1 MDRQIITVP
10 KGIRYI
16 NQWDGFSLP
25 NHPCIINKTITGCG
39 FTEYCLTNSDNVIL
53 CSPRKILLENK
64 AEQHEGEI
72 LYAKS
77 GLDTFV
83 NFEKD
88 LTTNTKKPEKEEKQT
103 VSEEEIKDMIM
114 AFKES
119 IKQYYQ
125 ECTIKQKPCKI
136 IVTYD
141 SFRHVRAALE
151 SSMSNFYVVVDEFQ
165 SVFTDAKFKS
175 TTEIEFL
182 TQLQGIQN
190 LSFVSATPML
200 DKYLEMLD
208 EFKDLPYYE
217 LDWETEDPS
226 RVSIPKLNTHSCYK
240 SVLPAACEVVQKYK
254 EGNFESTAIM
264 NAEGEI
270 QNVESREAVLYV
282 NSVKNIC
289 DIISKCELTLENTN
303 VLCSNTS
310 DNELKIRKAFGF
322 TKKEFED
329 KYGKDATCIGK
340 VPTKGKPNKMFT
352 LCTRTV
358 YLGADFYS
366 DNARTFIFSDANI
379 DSLTVDIT
387 IDLPQIL
394 GRQRLEENPWKNR
407 AELYY
412 KTLDSKKEMTQEDFD
427 AIRLLKINKTQNLL
441 LSYNSTPTI
450 SAKHDLAEAY
460 QFIAKTANYKDN
472 YVAVNTHGGG
482 DLRPVFNNLVMI
494 NDMRSYEIQ
503 QTDYKDRFRVFNALG
518 EQVKNSELVQKI
530 LQEFENQKF
539 FTGKMKYLYSL
550 HMDEEVAKQVLDNI
564 YDTHYAKYYWTIPA
578 NRAGSLSYQKGEL
591 EKEYQLI
598 MNPDLAK
605 KESEN
610 KDIDIV
616 EKKEN
621 TKKII
626 LDTFLINNKYL
637 KSDIKETLRKI
648 YEEANYDKT
657 PKASDLEE
665 YFELRSCQ
673 IKNKETGKKDHGFEI
688 LKKKGD

>member
-1 MDRQIITVP
+1 MEKSTIVVP

-16 NQWDGFSLP
+16 NQWDSFSLP
-25 NHPCIINKTITGCG
+25 THPCIINKQITGCG

-64 AEQHEGEI
+64 AEQHKDTV

-88 LTTNTKKPEKEEKQT
+88 LSASTKKPEKEEKQT
-103 VSEEEIKDMIM
+103 VSEEEIKDIIM
-114 AFKES
+114 AFKDS

-141 SFRHVRAALE
+141 SFRHVKAALGDDI
-151 SSMSNFYVVVDEFQ
+151 NYFYVVIDEFQ

-175 TTEIEFL
+175 TTEIGFL
-182 TQLQGIQN
+182 TQLQGISN
-190 LSFVSATPML
+190 LSFVSATPMI

-208 EFKDLPYYE
+208 EFKNLPYYE

-226 RVSIPKLNTHSCYK
+226 RVYVPKLNTHSCYK
-240 SVLPAACEVVQKYK
+240 SILPAACDVVKSYK
-254 EGNFESTAIM
+254 NNEFESTAIIVD
-264 NAEGEI
+264 GEI
-270 QNVESREAVLYV
+270 QNIESREAVLYV

-303 VLCSNTS
+303 VLCSNTD
-310 DNELKIRKAFGF
+310 DNETKIRKAFGF

-340 VPTKGKPNKMFT
+340 VPLRGEINKMFT

-366 DNARTFIFSDANI
+366 TNARTFIFSDANV

-412 KTLDSKKEMTQEDFD
+412 KTLDSKKSLTQEDFD
-427 AIRLLKINKTQNLL
+427 AIREQKIKKTNDLLN
-441 LSYNSTPTI
+441 SYQDTRRE
-450 SAKHDLAEAY
+450 AKHTVAETY
-460 QFIAKTANYKDN
+460 QFVAKAANYKDN
-472 YVAVNTHGGG
+472 YIAVNTHGGS
-482 DLRPVFNNLVMI
+482 DLIPVFNNLVMI

-503 QTDYKDRFRVFNALG
+503 QVDYKDRFRVFNALG
-518 EQVKNSELVQKI
+518 AQIKQSDLIQKI

-550 HMDEEVAKQVLDNI
+550 HMDEDIAKQVLDNI

-591 EKEYQLI
+591 EKEYQAIISGEKLS
-598 MNPDLAK
+598 LEEEKAK
-605 KESEN
+605 EK
-610 KDIDIV
+610 ILQTFIV
-616 EKKEN
+616 
-621 TKKII
+621 
-626 LDTFLINNKYL
+626 DNKYS
-637 KSDIKETLRKI
+637 KPDIKEMLRKI
-648 YEEANYDKT
+648 YEDCGYDKA
-657 PKASDLEE
+657 PKASDLEQ
-665 YFELRSCQ
+665 YFE
-673 IKNKETGKKDHGFEI
+673 IKLCKATTLSTGKQDNGFKI
-688 LKKKGD
+688 IKIKGD

>member
-1 MDRQIITVP
+1 MEKSTIIVP

-16 NQWDGFSLP
+16 NQWDSFSLP
-25 NHPCIINKTITGCG
+25 THPCIINKQITGCG
-39 FTEYCLTNSDNVIL
+39 FTEYCLTNLDNVIL

-64 AEQHEGEI
+64 AEQHGDTV

-88 LTTNTKKPEKEEKQT
+88 LTTGTKKPDKEPEQT
-103 VSEEEIKDMIM
+103 VSEEEIKDIIM

-125 ECTIKQKPCKI
+125 ECTIKRKPCKI

-151 SSMSNFYVVVDEFQ
+151 NSMNNFYVVIDEFQ

-240 SVLPAACEVVQKYK
+240 SVLPAACEVVQKYQK
-254 EGNFESTAIM
+254 GEFETTVIIKD
-264 NAEGEI
+264 GEVT
-270 QNVESREAVLYV
+270 NVESREAVLYV

-289 DIISKCELTLENTN
+289 DIISRCGLKPENTN
-303 VLCSNTS
+303 VLCSNTD
-310 DNELKIRKAFGF
+310 DNEAKIKKAFGY
-322 TKKEFED
+322 TKTSYKK
-329 KYGKDATCIGK
+329 KYGIDTSIGK
-340 VPTKGKPNKMFT
+340 VPMKNEPNKMFT

-366 DNARTFIFSDANI
+366 TNARTFIFSDANI

-412 KTLDSKKEMTQEDFD
+412 KTLDSKKAMTQEDFD
-427 AIRLLKINKTQNLL
+427 IVRDQKIKKTQNLL
-441 LSYNSTPTI
+441 LSYKLTPTND
-450 SAKHDLAEAY
+450 AKHDLAEAY
-460 QFIAKTANYKDN
+460 QIVAKTMNYKDN
-472 YVAVNTHGGG
+472 YVAVNTHGGN

-503 QTDYKDRFRVFNALG
+503 QVDYKDRFRVFNALG
-518 EQVKNSELVQKI
+518 KQIKQSDLIQKI
-530 LQEFENQKF
+530 LQEFDEQQY

-550 HMDEEVAKQVLDNI
+550 NMEPDIAKQVLDNI
-564 YDTHYAKYYWTIPA
+564 YDTSYSKYYWTISA
-578 NRAGSLSYQKGEL
+578 GRAGSLNYQKGNL
-591 EKEYQLI
+591 EKEYQSI
-598 MNPDLAK
+598 INPKDT
-605 KESEN
+605 SYIEN
-610 KDIDIV
+610 EVKQ
-616 EKKEN
+616 
-621 TKKII
+621 KI
-626 LDTFLINNKYL
+626 LLTFQVDSRYL
-637 KSDIKETLRKI
+637 KSDIKETLRNI
-648 YEEANYDKT
+648 YTELGYDKT
-657 PKASDLEE
+657 PKAGDLDT
-665 YFELRSCQ
+665 YFE
-673 IKNKETGKKDHGFEI
+673 IKECKITNSLGKQDHGFKI
-688 LKKKGD
+688 IKKKGD

>member
-1 MDRQIITVP
+1 MDRKIITVP
-10 KGIRYI
+10 SGIRYI
-16 NQWDGFSLP
+16 NQWDSFSLP
-25 NHPCIINKTITGCG
+25 THPCIINKTITGCG

-64 AEQHEGEI
+64 ADQHGDSV

-88 LTTNTKKPEKEEKQT
+88 LSISSKKPDKEEKQT
-103 VSEEEIKDMIM
+103 VSKEEIKDIIM

-136 IVTYD
+136 LVTYD
-141 SFRHVRAALE
+141 SFRHVRSALE
-151 SSMSNFYVVVDEFQ
+151 NSMSNFYVVVDEFQ

-240 SVLPAACEVVQKYK
+240 SVLPAACEVVKSYQSG
-254 EGNFESTAIM
+254 EFESTAKM
-264 NAEGEI
+264 DESGNL
-270 QNVESREAVLYV
+270 QNIESREAVLYF
-282 NSVKNIC
+282 NSVRNIC
-289 DIISKCELTLENTN
+289 DIISRCGLKPENTN
-303 VLCSNTS
+303 VLCSNTD
-310 DNELKIRKAFGF
+310 DNEAKIKKAFGY
-322 TKKEFED
+322 TKTSYKK
-329 KYGKDATCIGK
+329 KYGIDTSIGK
-340 VPTKGKPNKMFT
+340 VPMRGETNKMFT

-366 DNARTFIFSDANI
+366 TNARTFIFSDANV

-412 KTLDSKKEMTQEDFD
+412 KTLDNKKVMTQEDFN
-427 AIRLLKINKTQNLL
+427 AIREQKIKKTENLL
-441 LSYNSTPTI
+441 LSYKLTTKE
-450 SAKHDLAEAY
+450 AKHDLAENF
-460 QFIAKTANYKDN
+460 QKVAKTFNYKDD

-503 QTDYKDRFRVFNALG
+503 QIDYKDRFRVFNALG
-518 EQVKNSELVQKI
+518 EQVKQSDLVQKI
-530 LQEFENQKF
+530 LQEFENQQF
-539 FTGKMKYLYSL
+539 FNNKMRYLYFLNMEDS
-550 HMDEEVAKQVLDNI
+550 VAKQVLDNI
-564 YDTHYAKYYWTIPA
+564 YDTSYSKYYWSISA
-578 NRAGSLSYQKGEL
+578 SRAGTLKYQKGNL
-591 EKEYQLI
+591 EKEYQYI
-598 MNPDLAK
+598 VNSSK
-605 KESEN
+605 SISEIEADVKN
-610 KDIDIV
+610 IINIEFKVDD
-616 EKKEN
+616 KF
-621 TKKII
+621 TKAE
-626 LDTFLINNKYL
+626 
-637 KSDIKETLRKI
+637 IKEKLRKI
-648 YEEANYDKT
+648 YENCGYNKT
-657 PKASDLEE
+657 PKSNDLEQ
-665 YFELRSCQ
+665 YFE
-673 IKNKETGKKDHGFEI
+673 IKECKVTVSTGKQENGFKI
-688 LKKKGD
+688 IKKKGD

>member
-1 MDRQIITVP
+1 MKKETVIVP
-10 KGIRYI
+10 SGIRYI
-16 NQWDGFSLP
+16 SQWDSFSLP

-39 FTEYCLTNSDNVIL
+39 FTEYCLTSLDNVIL

-64 AEQHEGEI
+64 ADQHGDSV

-88 LTTNTKKPEKEEKQT
+88 LSTSSKKPEKEEKQP
-103 VSEEEIKDMIM
+103 VSEEEIKDIIM

-136 IVTYD
+136 LVTYD
-141 SFRHVRAALE
+141 SFRHVRSALE

-240 SVLPAACEVVQKYK
+240 SVLPAACDVVKSYQSG
-254 EGNFESTAIM
+254 EFESTAKM
-264 NAEGEI
+264 DESGNL
-270 QNVESREAVLYV
+270 QNIESREAVLYV
-282 NSVKNIC
+282 NSVRNIC
-289 DIISKCELTLENTN
+289 DIISRCGLKPENTN
-303 VLCSNTS
+303 VLCSNTD
-310 DNELKIRKAFGF
+310 DNEAKIKKAFGY
-322 TKKEFED
+322 TKTSYKK
-329 KYGKDATCIGK
+329 KYGIDTSIGK
-340 VPTKGKPNKMFT
+340 VPMRGETNKMFT

-412 KTLDSKKEMTQEDFD
+412 KTLDNKKVMTQEDFNV
-427 AIRLLKINKTQNLL
+427 IREQKIKKTENLL
-441 LSYNSTPTI
+441 LSYKLTTKE
-450 SAKHDLAEAY
+450 AKHDLAENF
-460 QFIAKTANYKDN
+460 QKVAKTFNYKDD
-472 YVAVNTHGGG
+472 YVAVNTHGGN

-503 QTDYKDRFRVFNALG
+503 QIDYKDRFRVFNALG
-518 EQVKNSELVQKI
+518 EQVKQSDLVQKI
-530 LQEFENQKF
+530 LQEFENQQF
-539 FTGKMKYLYSL
+539 FF
-550 HMDEEVAKQVLDNI
+550 
-564 YDTHYAKYYWTIPA
+564 
-578 NRAGSLSYQKGEL
+578 
-591 EKEYQLI
+591 
-598 MNPDLAK
+598 
-605 KESEN
+605 
-610 KDIDIV
+610 
-616 EKKEN
+616 
-621 TKKII
+621 
-626 LDTFLINNKYL
+626 FL
-637 KSDIKETLRKI
+637 LR
-648 YEEANYDKT
+648 
-657 PKASDLEE
+657 
-665 YFELRSCQ
+665 
-673 IKNKETGKKDHGFEI
+673 
-688 LKKKGD
+688 

>member
-1 MDRQIITVP
+1 MDRKIITVP
-10 KGIRYI
+10 SGIRYI
-16 NQWDGFSLP
+16 NQWDSFSLP

-64 AEQHEGEI
+64 AEQHKDTV

-88 LTTNTKKPEKEEKQT
+88 LSTSSKKPEKEEKQP
-103 VSEEEIKDMIM
+103 VSEEEIKDIIT

-119 IKQYYQ
+119 IKKYYQ

-136 IVTYD
+136 LVTYD
-141 SFRHVRAALE
+141 SFRHVRSALE
-151 SSMSNFYVVVDEFQ
+151 NSMSNFYVVVDEFQ

-182 TQLQGIQN
+182 TQLQGISN

-240 SVLPAACEVVQKYK
+240 SVLPAACEIIQKYLNSDFETTAVMK
-254 EGNFESTAIM
+254 ENEVT
-264 NAEGEI
+264 
-270 QNVESREAVLYV
+270 NVESREAVLYV

-289 DIISKCELTLENTN
+289 DIISRCGLKLENTN
-303 VLCSNTS
+303 VLCSNTD
-310 DNELKIRKAFGF
+310 DNESKIRKAFGF
-322 TKKEFED
+322 TKKSFED
-329 KYGKDATCIGK
+329 KYGKGVTCIGK
-340 VPTKGKPNKMFT
+340 VPTREEKNKMFT

-412 KTLDSKKEMTQEDFD
+412 KTLDSKKALTQEDFD
-427 AIRLLKINKTQNLL
+427 AIREQKIKKTENLL
-441 LSYNSTPTI
+441 LSYKLTTAE
-450 SAKHDLAEAY
+450 AKHDLAETY
-460 QFIAKTANYKDN
+460 QFVAKTANYKDN

-482 DLRPVFNNLVMI
+482 DLIPVFNNLVMI

-503 QTDYKDRFRVFNALG
+503 QVDYKDRFRVFNALG
-518 EQVKNSELVQKI
+518 EQVKQSDLVQKI
-530 LQEFENQKF
+530 LQEFENQQF

-550 HMDEEVAKQVLDNI
+550 HMDEDVAKQVLNNI
-564 YDTHYAKYYWTIPA
+564 YDTHYAKYYWTISA
-578 NRAGSLSYQKGEL
+578 SRAGSLKYQKGEL
-591 EKEYQLI
+591 EKEYQACLHPEI
-598 MNPDLAK
+598 VSSKYTVEDL
-605 KESEN
+605 EN
-610 KDIDIV
+610 K
-616 EKKEN
+616 EKAKD
-621 TKKII
+621 II
-626 LDTFLINNKYL
+626 LTTFLPDNKYL

-648 YEEANYDKT
+648 YEGCGYNKT
-657 PKASDLEE
+657 PKASDLDE

-673 IKNKETGKKDHGFEI
+673 IKNRETGKKDHGFEI
-688 LKKKGD
+688 LKLKEV

>member
-1 MDRQIITVP
+1 MIKSTIVVP
-10 KGIRYI
+10 SGIRYI
-16 NQWDGFSLP
+16 NQWDSFSLP

-64 AEQHEGEI
+64 AEQHKDTV

-88 LTTNTKKPEKEEKQT
+88 LSTSSKKPEKEEKQP
-103 VSEEEIKDMIM
+103 VSEEEIKDIIT

-136 IVTYD
+136 LVTYD
-141 SFRHVRAALE
+141 SFRHVRSALE

-182 TQLQGIQN
+182 TQLQGISN

-240 SVLPAACEVVQKYK
+240 SVLPAACEIIQKYLNSDFETTAVMK
-254 EGNFESTAIM
+254 ENEVT
-264 NAEGEI
+264 
-270 QNVESREAVLYV
+270 NVESREAVLYV

-289 DIISKCELTLENTN
+289 DIISRCGLKPENTN
-303 VLCSNTS
+303 VLCSNTD
-310 DNELKIRKAFGF
+310 DNESKIRKAFGF
-322 TKKEFED
+322 TKKSFED
-329 KYGKDATCIGK
+329 KYGKGVTCIGK
-340 VPTKGKPNKMFT
+340 VPTREEKNKMFT

-412 KTLDSKKEMTQEDFD
+412 KTLDSKKSLTQEDFD
-427 AIRLLKINKTQNLL
+427 AIREQKIKKTENLL
-441 LSYNSTPTI
+441 LSYKLTTAE
-450 SAKHDLAEAY
+450 AKHDLAETY
-460 QFIAKTANYKDN
+460 QFVAKTANYKDN

-482 DLRPVFNNLVMI
+482 DLIPVFNNLVMI

-503 QTDYKDRFRVFNALG
+503 QVDYKDRFRVFNALG
-518 EQVKNSELVQKI
+518 EQVKQSDLVQKI
-530 LQEFENQKF
+530 LQEFENQPF

-550 HMDEEVAKQVLDNI
+550 HMDEDVAKQVLNNI
-564 YDTHYAKYYWTIPA
+564 YDTHYAKYYWTISA
-578 NRAGSLSYQKGEL
+578 SRAGSLKYQKGEL
-591 EKEYQLI
+591 EKEYQARLHPEI
-598 MNPDLAK
+598 VSSKYTVEDL
-605 KESEN
+605 
-610 KDIDIV
+610 
-616 EKKEN
+616 EKKE
-621 TKKII
+621 KAKDII
-626 LDTFLINNKYL
+626 LTTFLPDNKYL

-648 YEEANYDKT
+648 YEDCGYNKT
-657 PKASDLEE
+657 PKASDLDE

-688 LKKKGD
+688 LKLKEV

>member
-1 MDRQIITVP
+1 MEKSTIIVP

-16 NQWDGFSLP
+16 NQWDSFSLP
-25 NHPCIINKTITGCG
+25 THPCIINKQITGCG
-39 FTEYCLTNSDNVIL
+39 FTEYCLTNLDNVIL

-64 AEQHEGEI
+64 AEQHGDTV

-88 LTTNTKKPEKEEKQT
+88 LTTGTKKPDKEPEQT
-103 VSEEEIKDMIM
+103 VSEEEIKDIIM

-125 ECTIKQKPCKI
+125 ECTIKRKPCKI

-151 SSMSNFYVVVDEFQ
+151 NSMSNFYVVIDEFQ

-182 TQLQGIQN
+182 TQLQGISN

-240 SVLPAACEVVQKYK
+240 SVLPAACEVVQKYQK
-254 EGNFESTAIM
+254 GEFETTVIIKD
-264 NAEGEI
+264 GEVT
-270 QNVESREAVLYV
+270 NVESREAVLYV

-289 DIISKCELTLENTN
+289 DIISRCGLKPENTN
-303 VLCSNTS
+303 VLCSNTD
-310 DNELKIRKAFGF
+310 DNEAKIKKAFGY
-322 TKKEFED
+322 TKTSYKK
-329 KYGKDATCIGK
+329 KYGIDTSIGK
-340 VPTKGKPNKMFT
+340 VPMKNEPNKMFT

-366 DNARTFIFSDANI
+366 TNARTFIFSDANI

-412 KTLDSKKEMTQEDFD
+412 KTLDSKKAMTQEDFD
-427 AIRLLKINKTQNLL
+427 IVRDQKIKKTQNLL
-441 LSYNSTPTI
+441 LSYKLTPTND
-450 SAKHDLAEAY
+450 AKHDLAEAY
-460 QFIAKTANYKDN
+460 QIVAKTMNYKDN
-472 YVAVNTHGGG
+472 YVAVNTHGGN

-503 QTDYKDRFRVFNALG
+503 QVDYKDRFRVFNALG
-518 EQVKNSELVQKI
+518 KQIKQSDLIQKI
-530 LQEFENQKF
+530 LQEFDEQQY

-550 HMDEEVAKQVLDNI
+550 NMDEDVAKQVLDNI
-564 YDTHYAKYYWTIPA
+564 YDTSYSKYYWTISA
-578 NRAGSLSYQKGEL
+578 GRAGSLNYQKGNL
-591 EKEYQLI
+591 EKEYQSI
-598 MNPDLAK
+598 INPKDT
-605 KESEN
+605 SYIEN
-610 KDIDIV
+610 EVKQ
-616 EKKEN
+616 
-621 TKKII
+621 KI
-626 LDTFLINNKYL
+626 LLTFQVDSRYL

-648 YEEANYDKT
+648 YTELGYDKT
-657 PKASDLEE
+657 PKAGDLDT
-665 YFELRSCQ
+665 YFE
-673 IKNKETGKKDHGFEI
+673 IKECKITNSLGKQDHGFKI
-688 LKKKGD
+688 IKKKGD

>member
-1 MDRQIITVP
+1 MEKSTIVVP

-103 VSEEEIKDMIM
+103 VSEEEIKDIITT
-114 AFKES
+114 FKDS

-125 ECTIKQKPCKI
+125 ECTIKRKPCKI

-151 SSMSNFYVVVDEFQ
+151 NSMSNFYVVIDEFQ

-217 LDWETEDPS
+217 LDWEKEDPS

-289 DIISKCELTLENTN
+289 DIISKCELKLENTN

-310 DNELKIRKAFGF
+310 DNESKIRKAFGF

-340 VPTKGKPNKMFT
+340 VPTRDQQNKMFT

-550 HMDEEVAKQVLDNI
+550 HMDEEVAKQVLNNI

-605 KESEN
+605 KESED
-610 KDIDIV
+610 KDIV

-626 LDTFLINNKYL
+626 LDTFVINNKYL

-648 YEEANYDKT
+648 YEDLGYDKT

>member
-1 MDRQIITVP
+1 MDRKIITVP

-16 NQWDGFSLP
+16 NQWDSFSLP
-25 NHPCIINKTITGCG
+25 THPCIINKQITGCG

-64 AEQHEGEI
+64 AEQHKDTV

-88 LTTNTKKPEKEEKQT
+88 LSASTKKPEKEEKQT
-103 VSEEEIKDMIM
+103 VSEEEIKDIII
-114 AFKES
+114 AFKDS

-141 SFRHVRAALE
+141 SFRHVKAALGDDI
-151 SSMSNFYVVVDEFQ
+151 NYFYVVIDEFQ

-175 TTEIEFL
+175 TTEIGFL
-182 TQLQGIQN
+182 TQLQGISN
-190 LSFVSATPML
+190 LSFVSATPMI

-208 EFKDLPYYE
+208 EFKNLPYYE

-226 RVSIPKLNTHSCYK
+226 RVYVPKLNTHSCYK
-240 SVLPAACEVVQKYK
+240 SVLPAACDVVKSYK
-254 EGNFESTAIM
+254 NNEFESTAIIVD
-264 NAEGEI
+264 EEI
-270 QNVESREAVLYV
+270 QNIESREAVLYV

-303 VLCSNTS
+303 VLCSNTD
-310 DNELKIRKAFGF
+310 DNEAKIKKAFGY
-322 TKKEFED
+322 TKTSYKK
-329 KYGKDATCIGK
+329 KYGIDTSIGK
-340 VPTKGKPNKMFT
+340 VPMRGETNKMFT

-366 DNARTFIFSDANI
+366 TNARTFIFSDANV

-412 KTLDSKKEMTQEDFD
+412 KTLDNKKVMTQEDFN
-427 AIRLLKINKTQNLL
+427 AIREQKIKKTENLL
-441 LSYNSTPTI
+441 LSYKLTTKE
-450 SAKHDLAEAY
+450 AKHDLAENF
-460 QFIAKTANYKDN
+460 QKVAKTFNYKDD

-503 QTDYKDRFRVFNALG
+503 QIDYKDRFRVFNALG
-518 EQVKNSELVQKI
+518 EQVKQSDLVQKI
-530 LQEFENQKF
+530 LQEFENQQF
-539 FTGKMKYLYSL
+539 FNNKMRYLYFLNMEDS
-550 HMDEEVAKQVLDNI
+550 VAKQVLDNI
-564 YDTHYAKYYWTIPA
+564 YDTSYSKYYWSISA
-578 NRAGSLSYQKGEL
+578 SRAGTLKYQKGNL
-591 EKEYQLI
+591 EKEYQYI
-598 MNPDLAK
+598 VNSSK
-605 KESEN
+605 SISEIEADVKN
-610 KDIDIV
+610 IINIEFKVDD
-616 EKKEN
+616 KF
-621 TKKII
+621 TKAE
-626 LDTFLINNKYL
+626 
-637 KSDIKETLRKI
+637 IKEKLRKI
-648 YEEANYDKT
+648 YENCGYNKT
-657 PKASDLEE
+657 PKSNDLEQ
-665 YFELRSCQ
+665 YFE
-673 IKNKETGKKDHGFEI
+673 IKECKVTVSTGKQENGFKI
-688 LKKKGD
+688 IKKKGG

>member
-1 MDRQIITVP
+1 MEKSTIIVP

-25 NHPCIINKTITGCG
+25 NHPCIINKQITGCG

-64 AEQHEGEI
+64 ADQHGDSV

-77 GLDTFV
+77 GLDMFV

-88 LTTNTKKPEKEEKQT
+88 LTANTKKPEKEEQT
-103 VSEEEIKDMIM
+103 VSEEEIKDIIM

-136 IVTYD
+136 LVTYD
-141 SFRHVRAALE
+141 SFRHVRSALKN
-151 SSMSNFYVVVDEFQ
+151 SIGNFYVVIDEFQ

-182 TQLQGIQN
+182 TQLQGISN

-217 LDWETEDPS
+217 LDWETEDPT
-226 RVSIPKLNTHSCYK
+226 RVYTPKLNTHSCYK
-240 SVLPAACEVVQKYK
+240 SILPAACEVVQKYK
-254 EGNFESTAIM
+254 KGEFETTVVM
-264 NAEGEI
+264 KDGEI
-270 QNVESREAVLYV
+270 TNIESREAVLYV

-289 DIISKCELTLENTN
+289 DIIRRCGLKLENTN
-303 VLCSNTS
+303 ILCSNTD
-310 DNELKIRKAFGF
+310 DNEAKIRKAFGF
-322 TKKEFED
+322 TKKSFED

-340 VPTKGKPNKMFT
+340 VPTRNEPNKMFT
-352 LCTRTV
+352 ICTRTV

-366 DNARTFIFSDANI
+366 TNARTFIFSDANV

-412 KTLDSKKEMTQEDFD
+412 KTLNSKKEMTQEDFN
-427 AIRLLKINKTQNLL
+427 AIREQKIKKTENLL
-441 LSYNSTPTI
+441 LSYKLTTKE
-450 SAKHDLAEAY
+450 AKHDLAENY
-460 QFIAKTANYKDN
+460 QVVAKTLNYSKD

-503 QTDYKDRFRVFNALG
+503 QTDYKDRFHVFNALG
-518 EQVKNSELVQKI
+518 EQVRQSDLIQKI
-530 LQEFENQKF
+530 LKEFENQQF
-539 FTGKMKYLYSL
+539 FNNKMRYLYSL
-550 HMDEEVAKQVLDNI
+550 HMDEDIAKQVLDNI
-564 YDTHYAKYYWTIPA
+564 YDTSYSKYYWTISS
-578 NRAGSLSYQKGEL
+578 RAGSLKYQKGNL
-591 EKEYQLI
+591 EEEYQNI
-598 MNPDLAK
+598 INPKDLSQIEEDVRTK
-605 KESEN
+605 ILSSFLPEN
-610 KDIDIV
+610 R
-616 EKKEN
+616 
-621 TKKII
+621 
-626 LDTFLINNKYL
+626 YL

-648 YEEANYDKT
+648 YEDLGYDKT

-665 YFELRSCQ
+665 YFELHPCQ
-673 IKNKETGKKDHGFEI
+673 IKNKETGKKDNGFEI
-688 LKKKGD
+688 LKKKGDD

>member
-1 MDRQIITVP
+1 MEKETVIVP
-10 KGIRYI
+10 SGIRYI
-16 NQWDGFSLP
+16 SQWDSFSLP

-64 AEQHEGEI
+64 ADQHGDSV

-88 LTTNTKKPEKEEKQT
+88 LSISSKKPDKEEKQT
-103 VSEEEIKDMIM
+103 VSKEEIKDIIM

-136 IVTYD
+136 LVTYD
-141 SFRHVRAALE
+141 SFRHVRSALE
-151 SSMSNFYVVVDEFQ
+151 NSMSNFYVVVDEFQ

-240 SVLPAACEVVQKYK
+240 SVLPAACDVVKSYQSG
-254 EGNFESTAIM
+254 EFESTAKM
-264 NAEGEI
+264 DESGNL
-270 QNVESREAVLYV
+270 QNIESREAVLYF
-282 NSVKNIC
+282 NSVRNIC
-289 DIISKCELTLENTN
+289 DIISRCGLKPENTN
-303 VLCSNTS
+303 VLCSNTD
-310 DNELKIRKAFGF
+310 DNEAKIKKAFGY
-322 TKKEFED
+322 TKTSYKK
-329 KYGKDATCIGK
+329 KYGIDTSIGK
-340 VPTKGKPNKMFT
+340 VPMRGETNKMFT

-366 DNARTFIFSDANI
+366 TNARTFIFSDANV

-412 KTLDSKKEMTQEDFD
+412 KTLDNKKVMTQEDFN
-427 AIRLLKINKTQNLL
+427 AIREQKIKKTENLL
-441 LSYNSTPTI
+441 LSYKLTTKE
-450 SAKHDLAEAY
+450 AKHDLAENF
-460 QFIAKTANYKDN
+460 QKVAKTFNYKDD
-472 YVAVNTHGGG
+472 YVAVNTHGGN
-482 DLRPVFNNLVMI
+482 DLCPVFNNLVMI

-503 QTDYKDRFRVFNALG
+503 QIDYKDRFRVFNALG
-518 EQVKNSELVQKI
+518 EQVKQSDLVQKI
-530 LQEFENQKF
+530 LQEFENQQF
-539 FTGKMKYLYSL
+539 FNNKMRYLYFLNMEDS
-550 HMDEEVAKQVLDNI
+550 VAKQVLDNI
-564 YDTHYAKYYWTIPA
+564 YDTSYSKYYWSISA
-578 NRAGSLSYQKGEL
+578 SRAGTLKYQKGNL
-591 EKEYQLI
+591 EKEYQYI
-598 MNPDLAK
+598 VNSSK
-605 KESEN
+605 SISEIEADVKN
-610 KDIDIV
+610 IINIEFKVDD
-616 EKKEN
+616 KF
-621 TKKII
+621 TKAE
-626 LDTFLINNKYL
+626 
-637 KSDIKETLRKI
+637 IKEKLRKI
-648 YEEANYDKT
+648 YENCGYNKT
-657 PKASDLEE
+657 PKSNDLEQ
-665 YFELRSCQ
+665 YFE
-673 IKNKETGKKDHGFEI
+673 IKECKVTVSTGKQENGFKI
-688 LKKKGD
+688 IKKKGD

>member
-1 MDRQIITVP
+1 MDRKIITVP
-10 KGIRYI
+10 SGIRYI
-16 NQWDGFSLP
+16 NQWKEFNLP
-25 NHPCIINKTITGCG
+25 NHPCIINKQITGCG

-88 LTTNTKKPEKEEKQT
+88 LSTSTKKPEKEEKST
-103 VSEEEIKDMIM
+103 VSEEEIKDIIM

-125 ECTIKQKPCKI
+125 ECTIKRKPCKI
-136 IVTYD
+136 LVTYD
-141 SFRHVRAALE
+141 SFRHVRSALKN
-151 SSMSNFYVVVDEFQ
+151 SIGNFYVVVDEFQ

-182 TQLQGIQN
+182 TQLQGISN

-208 EFKDLPYYE
+208 EFKNLPYYE

-254 EGNFESTAIM
+254 EENFETTVIIKD
-264 NAEGEI
+264 GEVTNI
-270 QNVESREAVLYV
+270 ESREAVLYV

-289 DIISKCELTLENTN
+289 DIISRCGLKPENTN
-303 VLCSNTS
+303 VLCSNTD
-310 DNELKIRKAFGF
+310 DNEAKIRKAFGF
-322 TKKEFED
+322 TKKGFED
-329 KYGKDATCIGK
+329 KYGKGTTCIGK
-340 VPTKGKPNKMFT
+340 VPTRDQQNKMFT

-366 DNARTFIFSDANI
+366 TNARTFIFSDANV

-427 AIRLLKINKTQNLL
+427 TIREEKINKTQNLL
-441 LSYNSTPTI
+441 LSYKSTPTI

-460 QFIAKTANYKDN
+460 QKLAKTFNYKDN

-503 QTDYKDRFRVFNALG
+503 QVDYKDRFRVFNALG
-518 EQVKNSELVQKI
+518 AQVNQVDLVRNI
-530 LQEFENQKF
+530 LQEFENQLYF
-539 FTGKMKYLYSL
+539 NNKMKYLYSL
-550 HMDEEVAKQVLDNI
+550 HMDDDLAKQVLNNI
-564 YDTHYAKYYWTIPA
+564 YDTSYAKYYWTISA
-578 NRAGSLSYQKGEL
+578 SRAGTLKYQKGNL
-591 EKEYQLI
+591 EKEYQSI
-598 MNPDLAK
+598 INPKDT
-605 KESEN
+605 SYIEN
-610 KDIDIV
+610 EVKQ
-616 EKKEN
+616 
-621 TKKII
+621 KI
-626 LDTFLINNKYL
+626 LSTFQVDSRYL
-637 KSDIKETLRKI
+637 KSDIKEILRKI
-648 YEEANYDKT
+648 YTELGYEKT
-657 PKASDLEE
+657 PKAGDLDV
-665 YFELRSCQ
+665 YFE
-673 IKNKETGKKDHGFEI
+673 IKECKITNSLGKQDHGFKI
-688 LKKKGD
+688 LKKKE

>member
-1 MDRQIITVP
+1 MEKSTIVVP

-16 NQWDGFSLP
+16 NQWDSFSLP
-25 NHPCIINKTITGCG
+25 THPCIINKQITGCG
-39 FTEYCLTNSDNVIL
+39 FTEYCLTSQDNVIL

-64 AEQHEGEI
+64 AEQHKDTV

-88 LTTNTKKPEKEEKQT
+88 LTASTKKPDKDPEPAA
-103 VSEEEIKDMIM
+103 SEEEIKDIIM
-114 AFKES
+114 TFKES

-141 SFRHVRAALE
+141 SFRHVRSALE
-151 SSMSNFYVVVDEFQ
+151 DQIKYFYVVIDEFQ
-165 SVFTDAKFKS
+165 SVFTDSKFKS

-182 TQLQGIQN
+182 TQLQGISN

-208 EFKDLPYYE
+208 EFKNLPYYE

-226 RVSIPKLNTHSCYK
+226 RVYTPKLNTHSCYK
-240 SVLPAACEVVQKYK
+240 SVLPAACEVVQKYLDG
-254 EGNFESTAIM
+254 EFESTVIM
-264 NAEGEI
+264 KDGEI
-270 QNVESREAVLYV
+270 TNVESKEAVLYV

-289 DIISKCELTLENTN
+289 DIIGRCGLKPENTN
-303 VLCSNTS
+303 VLCSNTD
-310 DNELKIRKAFGF
+310 DNEAKIKKAFGY
-322 TKKEFED
+322 TKTSYKK
-329 KYGKDATCIGK
+329 KYGTDISIGK
-340 VPTKGKPNKMFT
+340 VPLKGESNKMFT
-352 LCTRTV
+352 ICTRTV

-366 DNARTFIFSDANI
+366 DNARTFIFSDANV

-412 KTLDSKKEMTQEDFD
+412 KTLDPDKELSQEDFD
-427 AIRLLKINKTQNLL
+427 ALREEKVKKTESLLRVYDVALHEDRHN
-441 LSYNSTPTI
+441 
-450 SAKHDLAEAY
+450 LAEAY
-460 QFIAKTANYKDN
+460 QIVAKTMNYKDN

-482 DLRPVFNNLVMI
+482 DLIPVFNNLVMI

-503 QTDYKDRFRVFNALG
+503 QVDYKDRFRVFNALG
-518 EQVKNSELVQKI
+518 EQVRQSNLIQKI
-530 LQEFENQKF
+530 LQEFEEQQY
-539 FTGKMKYLYSL
+539 FTGKMKYLYSI
-550 HMDEEVAKQVLDNI
+550 HMDEDVAKQVLDNI
-564 YDTHYAKYYWTIPA
+564 YDTRYSKYYWTISA
-578 NRAGSLSYQKGEL
+578 SRAGTLSYQKGNL
-591 EKEYQLI
+591 EKEYQSI
-598 MNPDLAK
+598 INPKDT
-605 KESEN
+605 SYIEN
-610 KDIDIV
+610 EVKQ
-616 EKKEN
+616 
-621 TKKII
+621 KILSI
-626 LDTFLINNKYL
+626 FNLRTKYL

-688 LKKKGD
+688 LKKKED

>member
-1 MDRQIITVP
+1 MEKSTIIVP

-16 NQWDGFSLP
+16 NQWDSFSLP
-25 NHPCIINKTITGCG
+25 THPCIINKQITGCG

-64 AEQHEGEI
+64 ADQHGDSV

-77 GLDTFV
+77 GLDMFV

-88 LTTNTKKPEKEEKQT
+88 LTANTKKPEKEEEQT
-103 VSEEEIKDMIM
+103 ISEEEIKDIIM

-136 IVTYD
+136 LVTYD
-141 SFRHVRAALE
+141 SFRHVRSALE
-151 SSMSNFYVVVDEFQ
+151 NSMSNFYVVIDEFQ

-182 TQLQGIQN
+182 TQLQGISN

-208 EFKDLPYYE
+208 EFKNLPYYE
-217 LDWETEDPS
+217 LDWEIEDPS
-226 RVSIPKLNTHSCYK
+226 RVYTPKLNTHSCYK
-240 SVLPAACEVVQKYK
+240 SVLPAACEVVQKYQK
-254 EGNFESTAIM
+254 GEFETTVIM
-264 NAEGEI
+264 KDGEVT
-270 QNVESREAVLYV
+270 NVESREAVLYV
-282 NSVKNIC
+282 NSEKNIC
-289 DIISKCELTLENTN
+289 DIIRRCGLKLENTN
-303 VLCSNTS
+303 ILCSNTD
-310 DNELKIRKAFGF
+310 DNEAKIRKAFGF
-322 TKKEFED
+322 TKKSFED

-340 VPTKGKPNKMFT
+340 VPTRDEPNKMFT
-352 LCTRTV
+352 ICTRTV

-366 DNARTFIFSDANI
+366 TNARTFIFSDANV

-412 KTLDSKKEMTQEDFD
+412 KTLNSKKEMTQEDFN
-427 AIRLLKINKTQNLL
+427 AIREQKIKKTENLL
-441 LSYNSTPTI
+441 LSYKLTTRE
-450 SAKHDLAEAY
+450 AKHDLAENY
-460 QFIAKTANYKDN
+460 QVVAKTLNYSKD

-503 QTDYKDRFRVFNALG
+503 QTDYKDRFHVFNALG
-518 EQVKNSELVQKI
+518 EQVRQSDLIQKI
-530 LQEFENQKF
+530 LKEFENQQF
-539 FTGKMKYLYSL
+539 FNNKMRYLYSL
-550 HMDEEVAKQVLDNI
+550 HMDEDIAKQVLDNI
-564 YDTHYAKYYWTIPA
+564 YDTSYSKYYWTISSS
-578 NRAGSLSYQKGEL
+578 RAGSLKYQKGNL
-591 EKEYQLI
+591 EEEYQNI
-598 MNPDLAK
+598 INPKDLSQIEEDVRTK
-605 KESEN
+605 ILSSFLPEN
-610 KDIDIV
+610 R
-616 EKKEN
+616 
-621 TKKII
+621 
-626 LDTFLINNKYL
+626 YL

-648 YEEANYDKT
+648 YEDLGYDKT

-665 YFELRSCQ
+665 YFELHPCQ
-673 IKNKETGKKDHGFEI
+673 IKNKETGKKDNGFEI

>member
-1 MDRQIITVP
+1 MKKETVIVP
-10 KGIRYI
+10 SGIRYI
-16 NQWDGFSLP
+16 SQWDSFSLP

-39 FTEYCLTNSDNVIL
+39 FTEYCLTSLDNVIL

-64 AEQHEGEI
+64 ADQHGDSV

-88 LTTNTKKPEKEEKQT
+88 LSTSSKKPEKEEKQP
-103 VSEEEIKDMIM
+103 VSEEEIKDIIM

-136 IVTYD
+136 LVTYD
-141 SFRHVRAALE
+141 SFRHVRSALE

-240 SVLPAACEVVQKYK
+240 SVLPAACDVVKSYQSG
-254 EGNFESTAIM
+254 EFESTAKM
-264 NAEGEI
+264 DESGNL
-270 QNVESREAVLYV
+270 QNIESREAVLYV
-282 NSVKNIC
+282 NSVRNIC
-289 DIISKCELTLENTN
+289 DIISRCGLKPENTN
-303 VLCSNTS
+303 VLCSNTD
-310 DNELKIRKAFGF
+310 DNEAKIKKAFGY
-322 TKKEFED
+322 TKTSYKK
-329 KYGKDATCIGK
+329 KYGIDTSIGK
-340 VPTKGKPNKMFT
+340 VPMRGETNKMFT

-412 KTLDSKKEMTQEDFD
+412 KTLDNKKVMTQEDFNV
-427 AIRLLKINKTQNLL
+427 IREQKIKKTENLL
-441 LSYNSTPTI
+441 LSYKLTTKE
-450 SAKHDLAEAY
+450 AKHDLAENF
-460 QFIAKTANYKDN
+460 QKVAKTFNYKDD
-472 YVAVNTHGGG
+472 YVAVNTHGGN

-503 QTDYKDRFRVFNALG
+503 QIDYKDRFRVFNALG
-518 EQVKNSELVQKI
+518 EQVKQSDLVQKI
-530 LQEFENQKF
+530 LQEFENQQF
-539 FTGKMKYLYSL
+539 FNNKMRYLYSL
-550 HMDEEVAKQVLDNI
+550 NMEDSVAKQVLDNI
-564 YDTHYAKYYWTIPA
+564 YDTSYSKYYWTISA
-578 NRAGSLSYQKGEL
+578 SRAGTLKYQKGNL
-591 EKEYQLI
+591 EKEYQYI
-598 MNPDLAK
+598 VNSSK
-605 KESEN
+605 SISEIEADVKN
-610 KDIDIV
+610 IINIEFKVDD
-616 EKKEN
+616 KF
-621 TKKII
+621 TKAE
-626 LDTFLINNKYL
+626 
-637 KSDIKETLRKI
+637 IKEKLRKI
-648 YEEANYDKT
+648 YENCGYNKT
-657 PKASDLEE
+657 PKSNDLEQ
-665 YFELRSCQ
+665 YFE
-673 IKNKETGKKDHGFEI
+673 IKECKVTVSTGKQENGFKI
-688 LKKKGD
+688 IKKKGD

>member
-1 MDRQIITVP
+1 MDRKIITVP

-16 NQWDGFSLP
+16 NQWDSFSLP
-25 NHPCIINKTITGCG
+25 THPCIINKQITGCG
-39 FTEYCLTNSDNVIL
+39 FTEYCLTNLDNVIL

-64 AEQHEGEI
+64 AEQHGDTV

-88 LTTNTKKPEKEEKQT
+88 LTTGTKKPDKEPEQT
-103 VSEEEIKDMIM
+103 VSEEEIKDIIM

-125 ECTIKQKPCKI
+125 ECTIKRKPCKI

-151 SSMSNFYVVVDEFQ
+151 NSMNNFYVVIDEFQ

-240 SVLPAACEVVQKYK
+240 SVLPAACEVVQKYQK
-254 EGNFESTAIM
+254 GEFETTVIIKD
-264 NAEGEI
+264 GEVT
-270 QNVESREAVLYV
+270 NVESREAVLYV

-289 DIISKCELTLENTN
+289 DIISRCGLKPENTN
-303 VLCSNTS
+303 VLCSNTD
-310 DNELKIRKAFGF
+310 DNEAKIKKAFGY
-322 TKKEFED
+322 TKTSYKK
-329 KYGKDATCIGK
+329 KYGIDTSIGK
-340 VPTKGKPNKMFT
+340 VPMKNEPNKMFT

-366 DNARTFIFSDANI
+366 TNARTFIFSDANI

-412 KTLDSKKEMTQEDFD
+412 KTLDSKKAMTQEDFD
-427 AIRLLKINKTQNLL
+427 IVRDQKIKKTQNLL
-441 LSYNSTPTI
+441 LSYKLTPTND
-450 SAKHDLAEAY
+450 AKHDLAEAY
-460 QFIAKTANYKDN
+460 QIVAKTMNYKDN
-472 YVAVNTHGGG
+472 YVAVNTHGGN

-503 QTDYKDRFRVFNALG
+503 QVDYKDRFRVFNALG
-518 EQVKNSELVQKI
+518 KQIKQSDLIQKI
-530 LQEFENQKF
+530 LQEFDEQQY

-550 HMDEEVAKQVLDNI
+550 NMEPDIAKQVLDNI
-564 YDTHYAKYYWTIPA
+564 YDTSYSKYYWTISA
-578 NRAGSLSYQKGEL
+578 GRAGSLNYQKGNL
-591 EKEYQLI
+591 EKEYQSI
-598 MNPDLAK
+598 INPKDT
-605 KESEN
+605 SYIEN
-610 KDIDIV
+610 EVKQ
-616 EKKEN
+616 
-621 TKKII
+621 KI
-626 LDTFLINNKYL
+626 LLTFQVDSRYL
-637 KSDIKETLRKI
+637 KSDIKETLRNI
-648 YEEANYDKT
+648 YTELGYDKT
-657 PKASDLEE
+657 PKAGDLDT
-665 YFELRSCQ
+665 YFE
-673 IKNKETGKKDHGFEI
+673 IKECKITNSLGKQDHGFKI
-688 LKKKGD
+688 IKKKGD

>member
-1 MDRQIITVP
+1 MEKSTIIVP

-16 NQWDGFSLP
+16 NQWDSFSLP
-25 NHPCIINKTITGCG
+25 THPCIINKQITGCG

-64 AEQHEGEI
+64 ADQHGDSV

-77 GLDTFV
+77 GLDMFV

-88 LTTNTKKPEKEEKQT
+88 LTANTKKPEKEEEQT
-103 VSEEEIKDMIM
+103 ISEEEIKDIIM

-136 IVTYD
+136 LVTYD
-141 SFRHVRAALE
+141 SFRHVRSALE

-182 TQLQGIQN
+182 TQLQGISN

-208 EFKDLPYYE
+208 EFKNLPYYE
-217 LDWETEDPS
+217 LDWEIEDPS
-226 RVSIPKLNTHSCYK
+226 RVYTPKLNTHSCYK
-240 SVLPAACEVVQKYK
+240 SVLPAACEVVQKYQK
-254 EGNFESTAIM
+254 GEFETTVIM
-264 NAEGEI
+264 KDGEVT
-270 QNVESREAVLYV
+270 NVESREAVLYV

-289 DIISKCELTLENTN
+289 DIIRRCGLKLENTN
-303 VLCSNTS
+303 ILCSNT
-310 DNELKIRKAFGF
+310 DENEAKIRKAFGF
-322 TKKEFED
+322 TKKSFED

-340 VPTKGKPNKMFT
+340 VPTRDEPNKMFT
-352 LCTRTV
+352 ICTRTV

-366 DNARTFIFSDANI
+366 TNARTFIFSDANV

-412 KTLDSKKEMTQEDFD
+412 KTLNSKKEMTQEDFN
-427 AIRLLKINKTQNLL
+427 AIREQKIKKTENLL
-441 LSYNSTPTI
+441 LSYKLTTRE
-450 SAKHDLAEAY
+450 AKHDLAENY
-460 QFIAKTANYKDN
+460 QVVAKTLNYSKD

-503 QTDYKDRFRVFNALG
+503 QTDYKDRFHVFNALG
-518 EQVKNSELVQKI
+518 EQVRQSDLIQKI
-530 LQEFENQKF
+530 LKEFENQQF
-539 FTGKMKYLYSL
+539 FNNKMRYLYSL
-550 HMDEEVAKQVLDNI
+550 HMDEDIAKQVLDNI
-564 YDTHYAKYYWTIPA
+564 YDTSYSKYYWTISSS
-578 NRAGSLSYQKGEL
+578 RAGSLKYQKGNL
-591 EKEYQLI
+591 EEEYQNI
-598 MNPDLAK
+598 INPKDLSQIEEDVRTK
-605 KESEN
+605 ILSSFLPEN
-610 KDIDIV
+610 R
-616 EKKEN
+616 
-621 TKKII
+621 
-626 LDTFLINNKYL
+626 YL

-648 YEEANYDKT
+648 YEDLGYDKT

-665 YFELRSCQ
+665 YFELHPCQ
-673 IKNKETGKKDHGFEI
+673 IKNKETGKKDNGFEI

>member
-1 MDRQIITVP
+1 MEKSTIVVP

-16 NQWDGFSLP
+16 SQWDSFSLP
-25 NHPCIINKTITGCG
+25 THPCIINKQITGCG
-39 FTEYCLTNSDNVIL
+39 FTEYCLTSQDNVIL

-64 AEQHEGEI
+64 AEQHKDTV

-88 LTTNTKKPEKEEKQT
+88 LTASTKKPDKDPEPAA
-103 VSEEEIKDMIM
+103 SEEEIKDIIM
-114 AFKES
+114 TFKES

-141 SFRHVRAALE
+141 SFRHVRSALE
-151 SSMSNFYVVVDEFQ
+151 DQIKYFYVVIDEFQ
-165 SVFTDAKFKS
+165 SVFTDSKFKS

-182 TQLQGIQN
+182 TQLQGISN

-208 EFKDLPYYE
+208 EFKNLPYYE

-226 RVSIPKLNTHSCYK
+226 RVYTPKLNTHSCYK
-240 SVLPAACEVVQKYK
+240 SVLPAACEVVQKYLDG
-254 EGNFESTAIM
+254 EFESTVIM
-264 NAEGEI
+264 KDGEI
-270 QNVESREAVLYV
+270 TNVESKEAVLYV

-289 DIISKCELTLENTN
+289 DIIGRCGLKPENTN
-303 VLCSNTS
+303 VLCSNTD
-310 DNELKIRKAFGF
+310 DNEAKIKKAFGY
-322 TKKEFED
+322 TKTSYKK
-329 KYGKDATCIGK
+329 KYGTDISIGK
-340 VPTKGKPNKMFT
+340 VPLKGESNKMFT
-352 LCTRTV
+352 ICTRTV

-366 DNARTFIFSDANI
+366 DNARTFIFSDANV

-412 KTLDSKKEMTQEDFD
+412 KTLDPDKELSQEDFD
-427 AIRLLKINKTQNLL
+427 ALREEKVKKTESLLRVYDVALHEDRHN
-441 LSYNSTPTI
+441 
-450 SAKHDLAEAY
+450 LAEAY
-460 QFIAKTANYKDN
+460 QIVAKTMNYRDN

-482 DLRPVFNNLVMI
+482 DLIPVFNNLVMI

-503 QTDYKDRFRVFNALG
+503 QVDYKDRFRVFNALG
-518 EQVKNSELVQKI
+518 AQIKQSDLIQKI

-550 HMDEEVAKQVLDNI
+550 HMDEDIAKQVLDNI

-591 EKEYQLI
+591 EKEYQAIISGEKLS
-598 MNPDLAK
+598 LEEEKAK
-605 KESEN
+605 
-610 KDIDIV
+610 
-616 EKKEN
+616 EK
-621 TKKII
+621 I
-626 LDTFLINNKYL
+626 LQTFLVDNKYS
-637 KSDIKETLRKI
+637 KPDIKEMLRKI
-648 YEEANYDKT
+648 YEDCGYDKA
-657 PKASDLEE
+657 PKASDLEQ
-665 YFELRSCQ
+665 YFE
-673 IKNKETGKKDHGFEI
+673 IKLCKATTLSTGKQDNGFKI
-688 LKKKGD
+688 IKKKEED

>member
-1 MDRQIITVP
+1 MEKSTIIVP

-16 NQWDGFSLP
+16 NQWDSFSLP
-25 NHPCIINKTITGCG
+25 THPCIINKQITGCG

-64 AEQHEGEI
+64 ADQHGDSV

-77 GLDTFV
+77 GLDMFV

-88 LTTNTKKPEKEEKQT
+88 LTANTKKPEKEEEQT
-103 VSEEEIKDMIM
+103 ISEEEIKDIIM

-136 IVTYD
+136 LVTYD
-141 SFRHVRAALE
+141 SFRHVRSALE

-182 TQLQGIQN
+182 TQLQGISN

-208 EFKDLPYYE
+208 EFKNLPYYE
-217 LDWETEDPS
+217 LDWEIEDPS
-226 RVSIPKLNTHSCYK
+226 RVYTPKLNTHSCYK
-240 SVLPAACEVVQKYK
+240 SVLPAACEVVQKYQK
-254 EGNFESTAIM
+254 GEFETTVIM
-264 NAEGEI
+264 KDGEVT
-270 QNVESREAVLYV
+270 NVESREAVLYV

-289 DIISKCELTLENTN
+289 DIIRRCGLKLENTN
-303 VLCSNTS
+303 ILCSNT
-310 DNELKIRKAFGF
+310 DENEAKIRKAFGF
-322 TKKEFED
+322 TKKSFED

-340 VPTKGKPNKMFT
+340 VPTRDEPNKMFT
-352 LCTRTV
+352 ICTRTV

-366 DNARTFIFSDANI
+366 TNARTFIFSDANV

-412 KTLDSKKEMTQEDFD
+412 KTLNSKKEMTQEDFN
-427 AIRLLKINKTQNLL
+427 AIREQKIKKTENLL
-441 LSYNSTPTI
+441 LSYKLTTRE
-450 SAKHDLAEAY
+450 AKHDLAENY
-460 QFIAKTANYKDN
+460 QVVAKTLNYSKD

-503 QTDYKDRFRVFNALG
+503 QTDYKDRFHVFNALG
-518 EQVKNSELVQKI
+518 EQVRQSDLIQKI
-530 LQEFENQKF
+530 LKEFENQQF
-539 FTGKMKYLYSL
+539 FNNKMRYLYSL
-550 HMDEEVAKQVLDNI
+550 HMDEDIAKQVLDNI
-564 YDTHYAKYYWTIPA
+564 YDTSYSKYYWTISSS
-578 NRAGSLSYQKGEL
+578 RAGSLKYQKGNL
-591 EKEYQLI
+591 EEEYQNI
-598 MNPDLAK
+598 INPKDLSQIEEDVRTK
-605 KESEN
+605 ILSSFLPEN
-610 KDIDIV
+610 R
-616 EKKEN
+616 
-621 TKKII
+621 
-626 LDTFLINNKYL
+626 YL

-648 YEEANYDKT
+648 YEDLGYNKT

-665 YFELRSCQ
+665 YFELHPCQ
-673 IKNKETGKKDHGFEI
+673 IKNKETGKKDNGFEI

>member
-1 MDRQIITVP
+1 MKKETVIVP
-10 KGIRYI
+10 SGIRYI
-16 NQWDGFSLP
+16 NQWDSFSLP
-25 NHPCIINKTITGCG
+25 THPCIINKQITGCG

-64 AEQHEGEI
+64 ADQHGDSV

-77 GLDTFV
+77 GLDMFV

-88 LTTNTKKPEKEEKQT
+88 LTANTKKPEKEEQT
-103 VSEEEIKDMIM
+103 VSEEEIKDIIT

-136 IVTYD
+136 LVTYD
-141 SFRHVRAALE
+141 SFRHVRSALE
-151 SSMSNFYVVVDEFQ
+151 NSMSNFYVVIDEFQ

-190 LSFVSATPML
+190 LSFVSATPMIN
-200 DKYLEMLD
+200 KYLEMLD

-217 LDWETEDPS
+217 LDWEKEDPT
-226 RVSIPKLNTHSCYK
+226 RVYTPKLNTHSCYK
-240 SVLPAACEVVQKYK
+240 SILPAACEVVQKYK
-254 EGNFESTAIM
+254 KGEFETTVVMKDGKIT
-264 NAEGEI
+264 
-270 QNVESREAVLYV
+270 NVESREAVLYV

-289 DIISKCELTLENTN
+289 DIIRRCGLKLENTN
-303 VLCSNTS
+303 ILCSNTD
-310 DNELKIRKAFGF
+310 DNEAKIRKAFGF
-322 TKKEFED
+322 TKKSFED

-340 VPTKGKPNKMFT
+340 VPTRNEPNKMFT
-352 LCTRTV
+352 ICTRTV

-366 DNARTFIFSDANI
+366 TNARTFIFSDANV

-412 KTLDSKKEMTQEDFD
+412 KTLNSKKEMTQEDFN
-427 AIRLLKINKTQNLL
+427 AIREQKIKKTENLL
-441 LSYNSTPTI
+441 LSYKLTTRE
-450 SAKHDLAEAY
+450 AKHDLAENY
-460 QFIAKTANYKDN
+460 QVVAKTLNYSKD

-503 QTDYKDRFRVFNALG
+503 QTDYKDRFHVFNALG
-518 EQVKNSELVQKI
+518 EQVRQSDLIQKI
-530 LQEFENQKF
+530 LKEFENQQF
-539 FTGKMKYLYSL
+539 FNNKMRYLYSL
-550 HMDEEVAKQVLDNI
+550 HMDEDIAKQVLDNI
-564 YDTHYAKYYWTIPA
+564 YDTSYSKYYWTISSS
-578 NRAGSLSYQKGEL
+578 RAGSLKYQKGNL
-591 EKEYQLI
+591 EEEYQNI
-598 MNPDLAK
+598 INPKDLSQIEEDVRTK
-605 KESEN
+605 ILSSFLPEN
-610 KDIDIV
+610 R
-616 EKKEN
+616 
-621 TKKII
+621 
-626 LDTFLINNKYL
+626 YL

-648 YEEANYDKT
+648 YEDLGYNKT
-657 PKASDLEE
+657 TKASDLEE
-665 YFELRSCQ
+665 YFELHPCQ
-673 IKNKETGKKDHGFEI
+673 IKNKETGKKDNGFEI
-688 LKKKGD
+688 LKKKED